1 MVSCPFRHRPVRL
14 GLTGGIG
21 SGKST
26 VGSMLVALGACLI
39 DADQIARE
47 VTSAGGAAMEAI
59 RASFGND
66 FVTAEGALDRN
77 RMRALVFNRPEA
89 RAQLEGIV
97 HPLVTLHSDLQARQ
111 AVDRGHAVIVHD
123 IPLLA
128 ESGRWAARLDAVL
141 VVDCSAETQIE
152 RVMQRSGL
160 AREVV
165 QGIIASQA
173 SRTARRAVADAVIAN
188 DGDCTL
194 DALHQRTREAAAWF
208 GL

>member
-1 MVSCPFRHRPVRL
+1 MEHAEPRPLRL

-26 VGSMLVALGACLI
+26 VGLMWVALGAALI

-47 VTSAGGAAMEAI
+47 VTGPKGAAIDAI
-59 RASFGND
+59 RAAFGND
-66 FVTAEGALDRN
+66 FVDLQTGALDRA
-77 RMRALVFNRPEA
+77 RMRALVFSRPEA
-89 RAQLEGIV
+89 RAQLEAIV
-97 HPLVTLHSDLQARQ
+97 HPLVTLHSSLRAQEAIKN
-111 AVDRGHAVIVHD
+111 GHRLVVYD
-123 IPLLA
+123 IPLLV
-128 ESGRWAARLDAVL
+128 ESGRWAARLDAVV
-141 VVDCSAETQIE
+141 VVDCSAETQIS

-173 SRTARRAVADAVIAN
+173 SRPARRAAADAVIAN
-188 DGDCTL
+188 DMDCTMENL
-194 DALHQRTREAAAWF
+194 RTQARQTAALF